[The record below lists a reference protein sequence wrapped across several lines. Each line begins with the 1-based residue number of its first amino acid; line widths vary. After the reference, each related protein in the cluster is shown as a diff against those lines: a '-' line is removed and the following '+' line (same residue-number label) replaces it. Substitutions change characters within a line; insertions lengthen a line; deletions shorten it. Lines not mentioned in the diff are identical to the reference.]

1 MSVIPFRVGQGLAFH
16 RLIAD
21 PARPLL
27 IGGVEIP
34 GSYALA
40 GHSDADVLLHA
51 LADALLGAIGK
62 GDIGEFFP
70 DNDPTLKNMD
80 SRRIITFAL
89 DAVREAGYAVG
100 NADVILIGEKPKF
113 TPHKPA
119 IRASLAELLGVTPE
133 QIACKATTT
142 EKMGALGRSEG
153 LGCTVVVSLI
163 AVAVPAPDR

>member
-1 MSVIPFRVGQGLAFH
+1 MNRVGRGEDRH
-16 RLIAD
+16 RLGE
-21 PARPLL
+21 PGSGPLR
-27 IGGVEIP
+27 IGGVDVPHER
-34 GSYALA
+34 GLV